1 MGVIV
6 SMLLKTLF
14 SLRGILDRWRP
25 SNVVKA
31 ILGDS
36 RGLHCLFS
44 ERQDSA
50 SGLAPS
56 RDI

>member
-1 MGVIV
+1 
-6 SMLLKTLF
+6 MLLKTLF